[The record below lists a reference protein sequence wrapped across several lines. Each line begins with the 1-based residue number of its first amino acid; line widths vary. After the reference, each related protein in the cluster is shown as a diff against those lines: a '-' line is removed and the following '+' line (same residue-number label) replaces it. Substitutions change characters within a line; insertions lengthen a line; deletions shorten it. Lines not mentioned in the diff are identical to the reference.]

1 MRAFH
6 RVLFQLLFRQN
17 LHVCHNLCFLSY
29 ILQLENENRQLRSR
43 LEQAEKTISEMGNQ
57 MELQKT
63 RTRQLIAGWKLKLEE
78 GEDKMAA
85 HSKEK
90 DEQLASLLSQLMF
103 FEGCLK
109 KEREEIM
116 EEIKSKNVKIHDLEK
131 TVKHQK
137 RQIDALNR
145 ANERLL
151 TSLHDTMNGRTG
163 DDGEESDD
171 SSASASSSGSHSSV
185 NDSRHH
191 GSSPNTQVASHVK
204 MARRKASMPA
214 AFTMRVP
221 NGSSTPIISNQNNH
235 RPLRQRKTAGLNGV
249 PSLNQFSSDSASPE
263 SPRRRV
269 RFDPGVQNNN
279 SGEDSH
285 SGEEMTK
292 KAGRLRKISLPAYRL
307 PTDEEGSIRYF

>member
-1 MRAFH
+1 M
-6 RVLFQLLFRQN
+6 
-17 LHVCHNLCFLSY
+17 
-29 ILQLENENRQLRSR
+29 QLENENRQLRSK
-43 LEQAEKTISEMGNQ
+43 LEQAETTISEMGNQ

-116 EEIKSKNVKIHDLEK
+116 EEIKSKNVKIYDLEK

-151 TSLHDTMNGRTG
+151 TSLHDTVNGRTG

-171 SSASASSSGSHSSV
+171 SSSSNSSSGSHSS
-185 NDSRHH
+185 NDSRGSH
-191 GSSPNTQVASHVK
+191 GSSANSQVSSHIK

-221 NGSSTPIISNQNNH
+221 NGSSTPIISNHNNH
-235 RPLRQRKTAGLNGV
+235 RPLRQRKNAGLNGIPV
-249 PSLNQFSSDSASPE
+249 IPSLNQFSSDSASPE